1 MKNINLFVTMLIF
14 CVCIFG
20 CDEGMIDPMQL
31 ADIVSH
37 YDTTV
42 QTEIPD
48 EVLAAMKI
56 QADLLS
62 NSVHRRIHGEQH
74 IQETTTPE
82 QVQLW
87 NEQRQWFLDNGYDK
101 IDFHELQKAY
111 YTKYIDAAGIAIAHL
126 SIQGRSIFLM
136 PEMLLW

>member
-1 MKNINLFVTMLIF
+1 
-14 CVCIFG
+14 
-20 CDEGMIDPMQL
+20 MIDPMQL

-87 NEQRQWFLDNGYDK
+87 NEQRQWFLDNGCDK